1 MLGDCS
7 PDELR
12 CWFMGIGRLRKWA
25 WAVFQLFRGRG
36 TSADL
41 FDLNYFLR
49 RDPWKYNTSGL
60 EQGKYRDILSLVPAD
75 TGAALEVG
83 CAEGVFTQMLS
94 KQVTSLLGID
104 SSPVALGRA
113 RKACPTADFQQMD
126 ISRQSPESEY
136 DLIVA
141 SEILYYMGDSDQ
153 ISRVGRRMLEW
164 LKPDG
169 YLLLCHMRSQSDESE
184 GFPRPRWTPS
194 HPGAF
199 TVHGIFDA
207 FDQLDRVSELYHPL
221 YKVSLYRKI

>member
-1 MLGDCS
+1 MS
-7 PDELR
+7 
-12 CWFMGIGRLRKWA
+12 IGRLKKWV

-36 TSADL
+36 ISTDL
-41 FDLNYFLR
+41 LDLNYFLR
-49 RDPWKYNTSGL
+49 RDPWNYNTSGL
-60 EQGKYRDILSLVPAD
+60 EQGKYRDILSLVPVD
-75 TGAALEVG
+75 TDAALEVG

-113 RKACPTADFQQMD
+113 RKACPTVDFQQMD

-141 SEILYYMGDSDQ
+141 SEILYYLGDSEQ
-153 ISRVGRRMLEW
+153 ISRVGHRMVDW
-164 LKPDG
+164 LKPKG
-169 YLLLCHMRSQSDESE
+169 YLLLCHMRSQTDESG
-184 GFPRPRWTPS
+184 GFPVPRWTPS

-199 TVHGIFDA
+199 TVHGIFDGFA
-207 FDQLDRVSELYHPL
+207 QLDRVSEVHHDL